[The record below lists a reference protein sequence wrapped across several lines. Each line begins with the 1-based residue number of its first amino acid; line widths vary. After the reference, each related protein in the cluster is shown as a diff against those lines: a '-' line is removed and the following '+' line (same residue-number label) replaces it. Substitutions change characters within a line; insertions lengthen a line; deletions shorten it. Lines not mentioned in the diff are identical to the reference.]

1 MLSNILFAWGL
12 AASTV
17 IVHAVGIALMLRALN
32 GWAGTSPTLLWAVS
46 WRLAWVACYLLL
58 LHLVEI
64 SIWAAFYLWQGCL
77 PDLETALY
85 FSGVTYA
92 TIGYGEVVM
101 AKPWR
106 LLAPIEGLTGILM
119 CGLSTGIFFAMV
131 NHIYQRAHTKTND
144 DHKS

>member
-1 MLSNILFAWGL
+1 MPSNILFAWGL
-12 AASTV
+12 TASTV
-17 IVHAVGIALMLRALN
+17 IVHAVGMALMLRALDR
-32 GWAGTSPTLLWAVS
+32 WAWTSPKLLWAIS
-46 WRLAWVACYLLL
+46 WRLVWVACYLLL

-64 SIWAAFYLWQGCL
+64 TIWAAFYLWQECL

-106 LLAPIEGLTGILM
+106 LFAPIEGLTGILM
-119 CGLSTGIFFAMV
+119 CGLSTGIFFATV
-131 NHIYQRAHTKTND
+131 NHIYQLTHTKTND
-144 DHKS
+144 NHKS

>member
-1 MLSNILFAWGL
+1 MYSNILFTWGL

-17 IVHAVGIALMLRALN
+17 FVHAMGMALMLRALDR
-32 GWAGTSPTLLWAVS
+32 WARTHPTTLWAIS

-64 SIWAAFYLWQGCL
+64 SIWAAFYLWQKCQ
-77 PDLETALY
+77 PDLETAFY

-131 NHIYQRAHTKTND
+131 NHIYQMARTETNS

>member
-1 MLSNILFAWGL
+1 
-12 AASTV
+12 
-17 IVHAVGIALMLRALN
+17 
-32 GWAGTSPTLLWAVS
+32 
-46 WRLAWVACYLLL
+46 
-58 LHLVEI
+58 
-64 SIWAAFYLWQGCL
+64 
-77 PDLETALY
+77 
-85 FSGVTYA
+85 VTYA

-131 NHIYQRAHTKTND
+131 NHIYQMARTETNS